1 MDKKSVRAVAV
12 TIFSGVLFLESMF
25 AGGVASEETGKVLDG
40 MRGLRRVN
48 NVHYLVTNSYSGS
61 QDIVQQTQEIW
72 ADLLDETWA
81 AEYKNTDADG
91 AMTFLK
97 EFCDGVTVN
106 SYQAGVWSQWNGY
119 STTTDIPN
127 YQALT
132 NPGYREEDVVSAEC
146 VDLDDGATQIIFSLS
161 GQQLKEKRDQAL
173 DLIEPAGMEVEDDT
187 ERAAIV
193 DKITEQMDK
202 MSVYYEQYQK
212 TGYQNER
219 IAYTINKSGVLT
231 GMEYSF
237 DVKRPKVVIKGGE
250 QKLEG
255 EEEYAMGVK
264 IEVLSYNQ
272 ANIPKVIRK
281 CAADAGYDR

>member
-1 MDKKSVRAVAV
+1 MRDRRSPMDKKSVRAVAV

-25 AGGVASEETGKVLDG
+25 AGGVASEETGKVLEG

-187 ERAAIV
+187 E
-193 DKITEQMDK
+193 QMDK

-212 TGYQNER
+212 TGY
-219 IAYTINKSGVLT
+219 
-231 GMEYSF
+231 
-237 DVKRPKVVIKGGE
+237 
-250 QKLEG
+250 
-255 EEEYAMGVK
+255 
-264 IEVLSYNQ
+264 
-272 ANIPKVIRK
+272 
-281 CAADAGYDR
+281 

>member
-1 MDKKSVRAVAV
+1 MPGIEKMSVFD
-12 TIFSGVLFLESMF
+12 IF
-25 AGGVASEETGKVLDG
+25 G
-40 MRGLRRVN
+40 M
-48 NVHYLVTNSYSGS
+48 
-61 QDIVQQTQEIW
+61 
-72 ADLLDETWA
+72 
-81 AEYKNTDADG
+81 
-91 AMTFLK
+91 M
-97 EFCDGVTVN
+97 
-106 SYQAGVWSQWNGY
+106 
-119 STTTDIPN
+119 
-127 YQALT
+127 
-132 NPGYREEDVVSAEC
+132 
-146 VDLDDGATQIIFSLS
+146 
-161 GQQLKEKRDQAL
+161 
-173 DLIEPAGMEVEDDT
+173 DDT
-187 ERAAIV
+187 QRAAIV

>member
-1 MDKKSVRAVAV
+1 MENDDTMKWCRKNHEWDRDERSEEPMDKKSVRAVAV

-119 STTTDIPN
+119 STRRTF
-127 YQALT
+127 
-132 NPGYREEDVVSAEC
+132 
-146 VDLDDGATQIIFSLS
+146 QIIRHL
-161 GQQLKEKRDQAL
+161 
-173 DLIEPAGMEVEDDT
+173 
-187 ERAAIV
+187 
-193 DKITEQMDK
+193 
-202 MSVYYEQYQK
+202 
-212 TGYQNER
+212 R
-219 IAYTINKSGVLT
+219 ILATVRRTLFLRNV
-231 GMEYSF
+231 
-237 DVKRPKVVIKGGE
+237 
-250 QKLEG
+250 
-255 EEEYAMGVK
+255 
-264 IEVLSYNQ
+264 
-272 ANIPKVIRK
+272 
-281 CAADAGYDR
+281 

>member
-1 MDKKSVRAVAV
+1 MQSLFFPGCYFWRACLQA
-12 TIFSGVLFLESMF
+12 ESQ
-25 AGGVASEETGKVLDG
+25 ARRQEKVLDG

-146 VDLDDGATQIIFSLS
+146 VDLDDGATQIIFSPS
-161 GQQLKEKRDQAL
+161 GQQLKEKR
-173 DLIEPAGMEVEDDT
+173 I
-187 ERAAIV
+187 R
-193 DKITEQMDK
+193 
-202 MSVYYEQYQK
+202 
-212 TGYQNER
+212 R
-219 IAYTINKSGVLT
+219 LT
-231 GMEYSF
+231 S
-237 DVKRPKVVIKGGE
+237 
-250 QKLEG
+250 
-255 EEEYAMGVK
+255 
-264 IEVLSYNQ
+264 
-272 ANIPKVIRK
+272 
-281 CAADAGYDR
+281 

>member
-132 NPGYREEDVVSAEC
+132 NPGYREEDIVSAEC
-146 VDLDDGATQIIFSLS
+146 VDLSDGATQIIFSLS

-187 ERAAIV
+187 E
-193 DKITEQMDK
+193 QMDK
-202 MSVYYEQYQK
+202 MSVYYQQYQK